1 MASPAAAAAAAAAAV
16 AAAGAAE
23 EVGRREASK
32 PPRDEEG
39 GALEGSAANPG
50 MAPEAEDPAKPASP
64 PGLSLS
70 ALGMQLSA
78 PLDGRGAAPQR
89 AASRSPSS
97 AASGTPGVCG
107 NDGCSGLAAQ
117 QQQQQEQGLPA
128 AAAAAAAAAAGGLR
142 EASVGDGAAARVEAN
157 SPLGSTTSVRSED
170 RSSTEC
176 GELLL
181 AAVAAPAA
189 AAGSS
194 RDAAAE
200 ACERTPGPHEGSP
213 CADTEG
219 GRRMRPPRRAA
230 AAAASGRRQSEEDM
244 GPPLSMRPSVGSRV
258 VTRLPGVKYCHSRN
272 AWIARWSEE
281 GQERWKT
288 FSVKACKGF
297 TEARM
302 QAVQFRWEKVRLKY
316 AKLMKQAT
324 PQPGLISCTPSEGSP
339 PEPLEMDAE
348 AAELAAALQMYGNSG
363 QVRMPRSE
371 SAAVVAAAATPHT
384 GRSLSPASSLRAAAA
399 TEAKPR
405 QTTRQK
411 RQGSAIGAPKL
422 SADEPSR
429 PAHGRGSGGKKSCKS
444 PLQQQ
449 QLQLQE
455 EQLQQREQLAGA
467 ADQLS
472 ASQWAL
478 LQQHLQLQSA
488 CCGSSNSSVSL
499 SSASRVDGGDLG
511 GELPSSSLK
520 NTAQRA
526 EGTSSPIPVK
536 SDPASR
542 EGADAAT
549 MEPSLR
555 TQLFLRLAKRLQQ
568 SKKQQDTA
576 VLLQALKSLI
586 LQRRQTHQE
595 QEHSSQLPLQQL
607 QQTKPQQSSL
617 RSSIDLES
625 ELLRLLANSTGLL
638 GAAGRNTGGGAPSP
652 TESATLHSGQNLDG
666 RDAKDLTGPPSSWD
680 PLDEYGLT
688 DSVNSLGRVFT
699 DGSRPASVASGAAA
713 DAAAGHAVCLG
724 APQWASSS
732 VNGSER
738 PMEPVSGAHSWGAA
752 GQGAIVSVPSV
763 AAASTGSTPFS
774 MRDYLEGESPDEAV
788 DLQPWRRAVCVI
800 LEDVLENCVLEVGSQ
815 QRQGSSLSQERLQFA
830 PMVGRLKALAARSCS
845 KAELRPFLRLFSRS
859 IRLGVVPSKQSEDV
873 QQLILDALGA
883 LDDVMAASRASQTQQ
898 QQQQQQQ
905 QQAQQL
911 SMARGLQAEPSETLS
926 PFALL
931 QAGSGFS

>member
-16 AAAGAAE
+16 AAAGAAD
-23 EVGRREASK
+23 EVGRRGASRS
-32 PPRDEEG
+32 PRDEEG
-39 GALEGSAANPG
+39 GAFEGSAANPG
-50 MAPEAEDPAKPASP
+50 MAPEAESPAKTAGP
-64 PGLSLS
+64 PGMSLS

-78 PLDGRGAAPQR
+78 PLDGREAAPQR

-97 AASGTPGVCG
+97 AASGTLGVCG

-117 QQQQQEQGLPA
+117 QQQQEQGLPA
-128 AAAAAAAAAAGGLR
+128 AAAAAAASLR
-142 EASVGDGAAARVEAN
+142 EASVGDVAAARVEAN

-194 RDAAAE
+194 RDGAAE
-200 ACERTPGPHEGSP
+200 PCERTPGPHEGSP
-213 CADTEG
+213 CPDTEG

-348 AAELAAALQMYGNSG
+348 AAELAAALQMYGNGG

-371 SAAVVAAAATPHT
+371 SAAVVAAAAAAPHT

-411 RQGSAIGAPKL
+411 RQGSALGATKL

-429 PAHGRGSGGKKSCKS
+429 PAHGRGSGGKKTCKS

-488 CCGSSNSSVSL
+488 CCGSSNTSVSL

-511 GELPSSSLK
+511 GEPPSSALK

-526 EGTSSPIPVK
+526 ESAGSALPVK

-542 EGADAAT
+542 EGADAAM

-595 QEHSSQLPLQQL
+595 QDHASRLPLQQP

-638 GAAGRNTGGGAPSP
+638 GATGRNAGGGAPSP
-652 TESATLHSGQNLDG
+652 TEPSTLHSGQNLDG

-680 PLDEYGLT
+680 PLEEYGLT

-738 PMEPVSGAHSWGAA
+738 PMEPVSGAHSWGAG
-752 GQGAIVSVPSV
+752 GQGALVSVPSV

-815 QRQGSSLSQERLQFA
+815 QRQGSSLCQERLQFA

-905 QQAQQL
+905 AQQL
-911 SMARGLQAEPSETLS
+911 SMARGLQAEPSEALS